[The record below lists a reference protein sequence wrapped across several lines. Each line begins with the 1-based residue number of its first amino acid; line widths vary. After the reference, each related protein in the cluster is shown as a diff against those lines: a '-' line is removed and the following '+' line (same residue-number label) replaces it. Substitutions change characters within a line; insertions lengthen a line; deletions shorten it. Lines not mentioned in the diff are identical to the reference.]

1 MTLIKMQELRQVPG
15 VTVASAAGGGGSS
28 TSDKYDFGI
37 DTDEMTSLISDSLG
51 ENAEAGKLIGQVRD
65 SLYKIFNL
73 INTGFGEAWNDDGY
87 RQFAESCNSY
97 ADSVYGIV
105 SFMETYSGILSD
117 VLEASETLTKSVST
131 VVEDCEAGR

>member
-1 MTLIKMQELRQVPG
+1 MALIKMKECYPVDG
-15 VTVASAAGGGGSS
+15 MTMHADSGGGSS

-51 ENAEAGKLIGQVRD
+51 ENAGAGKLIGQVRD
-65 SLYKIFNL
+65 SLYRIFNL

-105 SFMETYSGILSD
+105 AFMERYSSILSD
-117 VLEASETLTKSVST
+117 VLVASETLTKSVST

>member
-1 MTLIKMQELRQVPG
+1 MALIKMKECYPVDDMTRLAG
-15 VTVASAAGGGGSS
+15 GGGGSS

-37 DTDEMTSLISDSLG
+37 DTEKMTSLISESLG
-51 ENAEAGKLIGQVRD
+51 ENVAAGKLIGQVHD
-65 SLYKIFNL
+65 SLDEIFRL
-73 INTGFGEAWNDDGY
+73 INFEFGEAWNDAGY
-87 RQFAESCNSY
+87 IKFAETCNSY

-105 SFMETYSGILSD
+105 AFMEKYSSILND